1 MSRLR
6 NKLWAIALTMTM
18 AGTVPAIESETLSNT
33 WSRTKS
39 EAHRLAVLGEIK
51 ASLLDH
57 KDIKS
62 RYIRVH
68 FNGQTLEIAGFA
80 PDTNTTAAVERI
92 AKTIAAPEATKVFW
106 SVTDGLQAG
115 EPYATYVE
123 ERAADL
129 GVWAKVK
136 ASLASP
142 HVRALLKHADVQ
154 AVDVN
159 HGAVVVYLIADAPPI
174 DIDLAT
180 HVTGISGV
188 KSYKCQVLRA
198 Y

>member
-1 MSRLR
+1 
-6 NKLWAIALTMTM
+6 M

-51 ASLLDH
+51 AFLLDH

-68 FNGQTLEIAGFA
+68 FNGQTLQIAGFA
-80 PDTNTTAAVERI
+80 PDTNTTATVERI
-92 AKTIAAPEATKVFW
+92 AKTIAAPDATKVYW

-123 ERAADL
+123 ERASDL
-129 GVWAKVK
+129 AVWAKVK
-136 ASLASP
+136 AALASP
-142 HVRALLKHADVQ
+142 DIRALLKHADVQ

-159 HGAVVVYLIADAPPI
+159 HGAVVVYLITDAPPYEI
-174 DIDLAT
+174 DISA
-180 HVTGISGV
+180 HVTRIAGV
-188 KSYKCQVLRA
+188 RNYRCQVLKA